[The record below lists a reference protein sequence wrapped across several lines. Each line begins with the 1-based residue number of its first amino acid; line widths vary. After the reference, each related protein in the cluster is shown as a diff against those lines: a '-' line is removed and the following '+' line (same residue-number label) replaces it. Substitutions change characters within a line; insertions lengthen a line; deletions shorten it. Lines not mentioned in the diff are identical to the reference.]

1 MNRTLLKRLSKI
13 TDEEQRLLNGSK
25 VDMEMY
31 ASGRGSVIDSAKM
44 LEKGHLI
51 SIRPHTRFA
60 PFPKHTHNY
69 IEIIYMC
76 SGSTTHIINDKTKIV
91 LNSGE
96 LLFINQHACHAI
108 EYAGRDD
115 IAVNFIVLP
124 EFFDITL
131 SMIGPDNA
139 ISNFL
144 ISGLRQSNG
153 DIGSLHFRVADILP
167 VQNLVENLIW
177 SIVNRQPN
185 YRRIHQLTMGL
196 LFVHLLN
203 NTERLNTAY
212 APYGANAMILAC
224 LREIEE
230 NCKSANLSS
239 VAKSQGVSP
248 AYLSKLVKQSTGSSF
263 KELLVTKRLTK
274 AAQLLRDSRLPVH
287 DIIAAVG
294 YDNTSYFY
302 RIFKDKYRQ
311 SPKAY
316 RSSYQVK

>member
-1 MNRTLLKRLSKI
+1 MGLNRTLLKRLSKI

-167 VQNLVENLIW
+167 VQKPCGKPNMEHCKPTTKLQTHT
-177 SIVNRQPN
+177 SI
-185 YRRIHQLTMGL
+185 
-196 LFVHLLN
+196 N
-203 NTERLNTAY
+203 NGTAVC
-212 APYGANAMILAC
+212 AP
-224 LREIEE
+224 
-230 NCKSANLSS
+230 
-239 VAKSQGVSP
+239 
-248 AYLSKLVKQSTGSSF
+248 F
-263 KELLVTKRLTK
+263 K
-274 AAQLLRDSRLPVH
+274 
-287 DIIAAVG
+287 
-294 YDNTSYFY
+294 
-302 RIFKDKYRQ
+302 
-311 SPKAY
+311 
-316 RSSYQVK
+316 